1 LFLYQET
8 PFGKLSTVP
17 HSDFINV
24 SIIKSLLLYYRV
36 HKIGLLLIPFIC
48 LLLVSCG
55 SKEVKKTETP
65 GDLYVQGVNLL
76 NKKKYTEAVE
86 KFMKIREDFPFD
98 PMTSIAQVKL
108 GDAYFAKE
116 EYLLASGVYE
126 DFFNAHPED
135 ENIPYVLR
143 RLGESYTQLSPTIDR
158 DQAYT
163 VKAIERFTYLKNRYP
178 KSTYAKDA
186 EARIDELADKQA
198 AHELYVGEYYH
209 KTERYNAS
217 ILRLEYLLTKYPKA
231 KNRDKALFLL
241 TDCYRKLSD
250 PEKSRLYQEQLKKDY
265 PKSIYATST
274 IRHKDA
280 VEKPKMKSKEA
291 APIPAAQVAK
301 AEKVQKTEKR
311 QNVMLQDSGAT
322 RKREI
327 DLRPPAPVEGNKM
340 AAEAPPSQVVPAPKA
355 TNESAP
361 AITDSAKTATIQG
374 TEKEKQGSPS
384 LTEASPKQ
392 LGMEPGAAEAR
403 SVNGLEGTA
412 KSRGG
417 KKDDQKKGPLGF
429 FSAEKKPI
437 DVVSDNMEGL
447 EKGKVIVFK
456 GNVVAIQGDLQ
467 MFSDT
472 LTAYLGEETN
482 EVEKA
487 FAEGHVKIIKQDRI
501 ATCENAL
508 FENTKGEITLKGNVV
523 VFSGPNKVTGDVVKY
538 FINEDRVSV
547 ESEKGKRAHVT
558 VHPKQ

>member
-1 LFLYQET
+1 M
-8 PFGKLSTVP
+8 
-17 HSDFINV
+17 
-24 SIIKSLLLYYRV
+24 R
-36 HKIGLLLIPFIC
+36 KIGFLLIPFLC
-48 LLLVSCG
+48 LLFVSCS
-55 SKEVKKTETP
+55 SKETKKTENP

-76 NKKKYTEAVE
+76 TKKKYSDAIE
-86 KFMKIREDFPFD
+86 KFMKIKEDFPFD
-98 PMTSIAQVKL
+98 PMTTIAQVKL

-178 KSTYAKDA
+178 QSTYAKDVD
-186 EARIDELADKQA
+186 ARIDELTDKQA

-209 KTERYNAS
+209 RTERYNAS

-231 KNRDKALFLL
+231 KNRDKVLFLL
-241 TDCYRKLSD
+241 ADCYSKLLS
-250 PEKSRLYQEQLKKDY
+250 PEKSRLYQEQLKREY
-265 PKSIYATST
+265 PRSIYATST
-274 IRHKDA
+274 VRHA
-280 VEKPKMKSKEA
+280 IAAEKPTKKSKDKDVRSVQ
-291 APIPAAQVAK
+291 PAQTEK
-301 AEKVQKTEKR
+301 AEKR
-311 QNVMLQDSGAT
+311 QSVTLVDTGNT
-322 RKREI
+322 KKKEI
-327 DLRPPAPVEGNKM
+327 DLRPAAIEQNKTAGGASTAQVATAVPKADAPVAKTF
-340 AAEAPPSQVVPAPKA
+340 ATTTAKAVPAVVQGEGKDQISVSPVA
-355 TNESAP
+355 EPPIAGQSGTGHGASEA
-361 AITDSAKTATIQG
+361 AKTSASELAT
-374 TEKEKQGSPS
+374 KPS
-384 LTEASPKQ
+384 SA
-392 LGMEPGAAEAR
+392 
-403 SVNGLEGTA
+403 
-412 KSRGG
+412 

-482 EVEKA
+482 EIEKA
-487 FAEGHVKIIKQDRI
+487 LANGHVKIVKQDRI
-501 ATCENAL
+501 ATCEEAL

-523 VFSGPNKVTGDVVKY
+523 VFSGPNKVAGDIVKY

-558 VHPKQ
+558 VHPSQQ

>member
-1 LFLYQET
+1 MAA
-8 PFGKLSTVP
+8 KRLSLIP
-17 HSDFINV
+17 YLNCINV
-24 SIIKSLLLYYRV
+24 SIIKTLLLYYRV
-36 HKIGLLLIPFIC
+36 RKIGFLLIPFLC
-48 LLLVSCG
+48 LLFVSCS
-55 SKEVKKTETP
+55 SKETKKTENP

-76 NKKKYTEAVE
+76 NKKKYSDAIE
-86 KFMKIREDFPFD
+86 KFMKIKEDFPFD
-98 PMTSIAQVKL
+98 PMTTIAQVKL

-178 KSTYAKDA
+178 QSAYAKDVD
-186 EARIDELADKQA
+186 ARIDELTDKQA

-209 KTERYNAS
+209 RTERYNAS

-231 KNRDKALFLL
+231 KNRDKVLFLL
-241 TDCYRKLSD
+241 ADCYSKLLS
-250 PEKSRLYQEQLKKDY
+250 PEKSRLYQEQLKREY
-265 PKSIYATST
+265 PRSIYATST
-274 IRHKDA
+274 VRHAIAAEKPTKKSKDKDA
-280 VEKPKMKSKEA
+280 RSVQ
-291 APIPAAQVAK
+291 PAQTEK
-301 AEKVQKTEKR
+301 AEKR
-311 QNVMLQDSGAT
+311 QSVTLVDTGNT
-322 RKREI
+322 KKKEI
-327 DLRPPAPVEGNKM
+327 DLRPAAIEQNKAAGEASKAQVATAVPKADAPVAKTF
-340 AAEAPPSQVVPAPKA
+340 ATTTAKAVPAVVQG
-355 TNESAP
+355 EG
-361 AITDSAKTATIQG
+361 TDQISVSPVAEPLIAGQSGTERGASEAAKTSASELAT
-374 TEKEKQGSPS
+374 KPS
-384 LTEASPKQ
+384 SA
-392 LGMEPGAAEAR
+392 
-403 SVNGLEGTA
+403 
-412 KSRGG
+412 

-482 EVEKA
+482 EIEKA
-487 FAEGHVKIIKQDRI
+487 LANGHVKIVKQDRI
-501 ATCENAL
+501 ATCEEAL

-523 VFSGPNKVTGDVVKY
+523 VFSGPNKVAGDIVKY

-558 VHPKQ
+558 VHPSQQ

>member
-1 LFLYQET
+1 MTLLIPY
-8 PFGKLSTVP
+8 LNR
-17 HSDFINV
+17 INV
-24 SIIKSLLLYYRV
+24 SIIKTLLLYYRV
-36 HKIGLLLIPFIC
+36 RKIGLLLIPFLC
-48 LLLVSCG
+48 LLFVSCS
-55 SKEVKKTETP
+55 SKETKKTENP

-76 NKKKYTEAVE
+76 NKKKYSDAIE
-86 KFMKIREDFPFD
+86 KFMKIKEDFPFD
-98 PMTSIAQVKL
+98 PMTTIAQVKL

-178 KSTYAKDA
+178 QSAYAKDVD
-186 EARIDELADKQA
+186 ARIDELTDKQA

-231 KNRDKALFLL
+231 KNRDKVLFLL
-241 TDCYRKLSD
+241 ADCYRKLLS
-250 PEKSRLYQEQLKKDY
+250 PERSRLYQEQLKKEY
-265 PKSIYATST
+265 PGSIYATST
-274 IRHKDA
+274 VRHTMA
-280 VEKPKMKSKEA
+280 AEKPTIKSKDREA
-291 APIPAAQVAK
+291 RSVQSAQTDK
-301 AEKVQKTEKR
+301 AEKR
-311 QNVMLQDSGAT
+311 QSVTLVGTGNT
-322 RKREI
+322 KKKEI
-327 DLRPPAPVEGNKM
+327 DLRPAAIEQNKT
-340 AAEAPPSQVVPAPKA
+340 AGEASTSQVASAAPKSVASAGKTLA
-355 TNESAP
+355 TTTAKAAP
-361 AITDSAKTATIQG
+361 AAVQGEGRDDQISASPVAEPPVTGQSGTEHGVSGAAKTSESELAT
-374 TEKEKQGSPS
+374 KPS
-384 LTEASPKQ
+384 SA
-392 LGMEPGAAEAR
+392 
-403 SVNGLEGTA
+403 
-412 KSRGG
+412 

-437 DVVSDNMEGL
+437 DVVSDSMEGL

-482 EVEKA
+482 EIEKA
-487 FAEGHVKIIKQDRI
+487 LANGHVKIVKQDRI
-501 ATCENAL
+501 ATCEEAL

-523 VFSGPNKVTGDVVKY
+523 VFSGPNKVAGNIVKY

>member
-1 LFLYQET
+1 M
-8 PFGKLSTVP
+8 PSP
-17 HSDFINV
+17 NPINV

-36 HKIGLLLIPFIC
+36 RKIGFLLIPFLC
-48 LLLVSCG
+48 LLLVSCS
-55 SKEVKKTETP
+55 SKETKKTENP

-76 NKKKYTEAVE
+76 NKKKYNDAIE

-116 EYLLASGVYE
+116 EYLLAAGVYE

-135 ENIPYVLR
+135 DNIPYVLR

-163 VKAIERFTYLKNRYP
+163 VKAIERFIYLKNRYP
-178 KSTYAKDA
+178 QSTYAKDVD
-186 EARIDELADKQA
+186 ARIDELTNKQA

-217 ILRLEYLLTKYPKA
+217 ILRLEYLLNKYPKA

-241 TDCYRKLSD
+241 ADCYRKLSD
-250 PEKSRLYQEQLKKDY
+250 AEKSRLYQEQLKKEY
-265 PKSIYATST
+265 PQSIYATST
-274 IRHKDA
+274 VRHTIA
-280 VEKPKMKSKEA
+280 AEKPKMKSKETGS
-291 APIPAAQVAK
+291 
-301 AEKVQKTEKR
+301 VQTEKTEKR
-311 QNVMLQDSGAT
+311 QTVTLLDAGSV
-322 RKREI
+322 KKKEI
-327 DLRPPAPVEGNKM
+327 DLRPPATDQNKTVATATTSQNQPVPKPDIAGVKETFAATTEKASPGKIQGIVKDNASSASPLVESPAKRSVSVEGGASQEPTKANEPEM
-340 AAEAPPSQVVPAPKA
+340 PPK
-355 TNESAP
+355 
-361 AITDSAKTATIQG
+361 
-374 TEKEKQGSPS
+374 
-384 LTEASPKQ
+384 LAS
-392 LGMEPGAAEAR
+392 
-403 SVNGLEGTA
+403 T
-412 KSRGG
+412 

-472 LTAYLGEETN
+472 LTAYIGEETN
-482 EVEKA
+482 EIEKA
-487 FAEGHVKIIKQDRI
+487 LAKGHVKIIKQDRI
-501 ATCENAL
+501 ATCEDAL
-508 FENTKGEITLKGNVV
+508 FENTRGEITLKGNVV
-523 VFSGPNKVTGDVVKY
+523 VFSGPNKVAGDMVKY

-547 ESEKGKRAHVT
+547 ESEKGKRAHIT

>member
-1 LFLYQET
+1 M
-8 PFGKLSTVP
+8 
-17 HSDFINV
+17 
-24 SIIKSLLLYYRV
+24 KSLLVYYRV
-36 HKIGLLLIPFIC
+36 RKIVLLLIPFLC
-48 LLLVSCG
+48 LLLVSCS
-55 SKEVKKTETP
+55 SKETKKTENP

-76 NKKKYTEAVE
+76 NKKKYSDAIE
-86 KFMKIREDFPFD
+86 KFMKIKEDFPFD

-116 EYLLASGVYE
+116 EYLLAAGVYE

-178 KSTYAKDA
+178 QSAYAKDVD
-186 EARIDELADKQA
+186 ARIDELTDKQA

-209 KTERYNAS
+209 KTEQYNAS
-217 ILRLEYLLTKYPKA
+217 ILRLEYVLTRYPKS
-231 KNRDKALFLL
+231 KNRDKVLFLL
-241 TDCYRKLSD
+241 ADCYRKLLS
-250 PEKSRLYQEQLKKDY
+250 PEKSRLYQEQLKKEY
-265 PKSIYATST
+265 PRSIYATSAVRHT
-274 IRHKDA
+274 IAAEKPM
-280 VEKPKMKSKEA
+280 EKPKDVSSVQSVQTE
-291 APIPAAQVAK
+291 K
-301 AEKVQKTEKR
+301 AEKR
-311 QNVMLQDSGAT
+311 QGVTLVDAGNT
-322 RKREI
+322 KKKEI
-327 DLRPPAPVEGNKM
+327 DLKPAAIEQNKTVVEAPTAQIASVPKSDAPVATKTLAATTAGPAP
-340 AAEAPPSQVVPAPKA
+340 AAVQGAGKDDQISASPVAEPPFAGQSGAEYGVS
-355 TNESAP
+355 E
-361 AITDSAKTATIQG
+361 SAKTS
-374 TEKEKQGSPS
+374 EFESVSKPS
-384 LTEASPKQ
+384 SA
-392 LGMEPGAAEAR
+392 
-403 SVNGLEGTA
+403 
-412 KSRGG
+412 

-437 DVVSDNMEGL
+437 DVVSDTMEGL

-482 EVEKA
+482 EIEKA
-487 FAEGHVKIIKQDRI
+487 LASGHVKIVKQDRI
-501 ATCENAL
+501 ATCEDAL
-508 FENTKGEITLKGNVV
+508 FENAKGEITLKGNVV
-523 VFSGPNKVTGDVVKY
+523 VFSGPNKVAGDIVKY